1 MARFYNCLSA
11 GALLFCLALF
21 THTPANAQT
30 VDTWTDIAPGIQH
43 LHRVTN
49 TPRLLRIHVLI
60 ADTTYPNVRIGT
72 IIKNENPGPDS
83 GETTSSMAT
92 RHGALAAINADFFSS
107 GTAESNIPQGLSI
120 HDGYKIPASGHVP
133 NRLSWVMDET
143 SRESF
148 MEVYATTTN
157 YVPPSWMFNAASGGP
172 RLVRDGQISIENT
185 SGLPSAYVLNP
196 RTALGISQDRRKIF
210 LATVDGRQS
219 TYSQGMT
226 GVELGNMLI
235 ELGAWQVMN
244 LDGGGSTTFFLNGAV
259 RNRPSDG
266 VERRVANAVA
276 VWNTLDQGPDPK
288 VQIGAGFEIP
298 QYIAGDINGQQ
309 GWQRLGANA
318 NIQTAKRRFGNQAL
332 EIAASSAVRTF
343 TPLTNKV
350 QWIDFHAR
358 RDSVNGNSTIYFG
371 ASSTQ
376 IFGQVGFQSTGVIS
390 YYNGNT
396 VGGGIWRPMLSY
408 QLGQWY
414 RISIR
419 VDYNTNVYNVYV
431 NGRQYIVGTPFK
443 DPGSTSGLAYVR
455 LEDASTGS
463 TTIDNFYIGTTHYE
477 YPRVEPE
484 MASVPLGG
492 YLPMAMQNAESVQS
506 WSILDER
513 NPDNSPAAPGSIAIV
528 SSTGTVQALAL
539 GSFKVEATD
548 QTGRK
553 DQAGRFTVVNSS
565 TVSQARSLGLGT
577 NLVIGNAVVNGRFS
591 NHFYVNQPDRSSGI
605 RVNSASQ
612 LVPGANVTIYG
623 SLAEVD
629 SELSIANPLVIQ
641 GSPGQAPV
649 PLNIGS
655 SSIELPWKDTPQGAL
670 SADALLVT
678 VSGIVTASEAG
689 RFFVQDGSASGPGI
703 PVVLGTAPMPQ
714 VGRFVRAT
722 GPLGR
727 TLVNGSS
734 IPAVKLRTP
743 ADLVIEN

>member
-1 MARFYNCLSA
+1 MARLIYTF
-11 GALLFCLALF
+11 LALAVLAGF
-21 THTPANAQT
+21 CSINSTTVHAQT
-30 VDTWTDIAPGIQH
+30 FDSWTDIAPGIQY
-43 LHRVTN
+43 LHRVTT

-60 ADTTYPNVRIGT
+60 ADTTYPNVKVGT

-92 RHGALAAINADFFSS
+92 RHAATAAINADFFSS
-107 GTAESNIPQGLSI
+107 GTAESHIPQGLSI
-120 HDGYKIPASGHVP
+120 HDGYKIPVSGYVA

-143 SRESF
+143 SKESF

-226 GVELGNMLI
+226 GVEFGNTLI

-288 VQIGAGFEIP
+288 VQVGAGFESP
-298 QYIAGDINGQQ
+298 QYLVGDINGQQ
-309 GWQRLGANA
+309 GWQQLGSYAK
-318 NIQTAKRRFGNQAL
+318 IQTAKRRFGNQAL
-332 EIAASSAVRTF
+332 ELAASSAVRTF
-343 TPLTNKV
+343 VPYTNKV
-350 QWIDFHAR
+350 QWIDYWVR
-358 RDSVNGNSTIYFG
+358 RDSANGGSTIYFG

-376 IFGQVGFQSTGVIS
+376 IFGQVGFQGSGVIS

-396 VGGGIWRPMLSY
+396 FGGGIWRPVVSY

-419 VDYNTNVYNVYV
+419 VDYNSNLYNLYV
-431 NGRQYIVGTPFK
+431 NGRQYIVGAPFK
-443 DPGSTSGLAYVR
+443 DPGSASGLGYIR
-455 LEDASTGS
+455 LEDTGTGS
-463 TTIDNFYIGTTHYE
+463 TTIDNFYVGTTHYE

-484 MASVPLGG
+484 SGSVPLNG
-492 YLPMAMQNAESVQS
+492 YLPMAMQNANNVQS
-506 WSILDER
+506 WTVLDER
-513 NPDNSPAAPGSIAIV
+513 NPDNTPAAPGSIATI
-528 SSTGTVQALAL
+528 TPDGIVQALAL

-548 QTGRK
+548 QLSRK

-565 TVSQARSLGLGT
+565 TVAQARTHNLGT
-577 NLVIGNAVVNGRFS
+577 NLVVGNAVVNGRFS

-629 SELSIANPLVIQ
+629 SELSIANPLIVQ
-641 GSPGQAPV
+641 GPLGQTPV
-649 PLNIGS
+649 PLNIGGT
-655 SSIELPWKDTPQGAL
+655 SIVLPWKDTPAGAL
-670 SADALLVT
+670 AADALLVT
-678 VSGIVTASEAG
+678 VSGKVTATEAG
-689 RFFVQDGSASGPGI
+689 RFFVQDGSTEGAGI

-714 VGRFVRAT
+714 VGKFVRAT

-727 TLVNGSS
+727 VTINGTSVS
-734 IPAVKLRTP
+734 AVKLRTP
-743 ADLVIEN
+743 ADLVLEN